1 MARADLHGN
10 RESFTLSNWYG
21 GTYATIYTHTH
32 THRAPCTRHAFHF
45 SVRSIEDAEGA
56 RTQLLCLPTA

>member
-1 MARADLHGN
+1 MGIENHSHCRIGMEV
-10 RESFTLSNWYG
+10 RTQR
-21 GTYATIYTHTH
+21 YTHTH